1 MTFQVEAE
9 DLTAHASH
17 LDGLADRF
25 DTAIS
30 AAEQAMSDDAYGLLC
45 SFLPPI
51 INPTEEEGMA
61 ALKAAKEGVST
72 TADNVRQTAKEYQE
86 TDEAGADN
94 FGKFDDAV
102 RVKESA
108 VAQLGV
114 PAAAGGA
121 SGTAPTGFNANP
133 GEPVGTTPA
142 GYDAQSGGAGQV
154 MPQEFAGRAAS
165 GPAMS
170 SDSDSVG
177 QLTPASYAE
186 PKQAPEGFQRLEPRQ
201 MSEPLQAEPRQM
213 ATPASFSGT
222 LEPAQRGAPA
232 GDSEPLRPM
241 SQGVPASFSGTLEP
255 AQRGVPAGDSEP
267 LRAMSQ
273 GVPASYSE
281 PLQPT
286 QQGVPAG
293 DSEALRPM
301 SQGAPASY
309 SEPLRPMNQGI
320 PASYDAPVRNR
331 DA

>member
-30 AAEQAMSDDAYGLLC
+30 AAETAMSDDAYGLLC

-61 ALKAAKEGVST
+61 ALKAAKEGVTT

-114 PAAAGGA
+114 PAVAGGA
-121 SGTAPTGFNANP
+121 SGTAPTGFNM
-133 GEPVGTTPA
+133 GEPAGTTA
-142 GYDAQSGGAGQV
+142 SGYNAQSGGAGQA

-170 SDSDSVG
+170 SDSDSAG
-177 QLTPASYAE
+177 QMTPASYAE
-186 PKQAPEGFQRLEPRQ
+186 PRQAPEGFQRAELRQ
-201 MSEPLQAEPRQM
+201 MSEPMQAEPRQMAEPFQRAEGAQRYEPRQMAEPAHLTEPRQM
-213 ATPASFSGT
+213 ATPASFSG
-222 LEPAQRGAPA
+222 
-232 GDSEPLRPM
+232 PLHA
-241 SQGVPASFSGTLEP
+241 V
-255 AQRGVPAGDSEP
+255 
-267 LRAMSQ
+267 
-273 GVPASYSE
+273 
-281 PLQPT
+281 

-301 SQGAPASY
+301 NQGAPASY
-309 SEPLRPMNQGI
+309 SEPLHAVQQGIPAGDSEALRPMNQGI

-331 DA
+331 EA